1 MKANSGVR
9 KALKARK
16 NISSIQSDLVI
27 LHHKCILSRKS
38 RYKTVLSRWQ
48 HLMKALYCVEKSLFP
63 FSFPLS

>member
-27 LHHKCILSRKS
+27 LHHEFILSRNADM
-38 RYKTVLSRWQ
+38 R
-48 HLMKALYCVEKSLFP
+48 LFYP
-63 FSFPLS
+63 AGGTS